1 MQGMMAWDG
10 HLLDPQEGVCQL
22 DSADVA
28 EIGRALEGF
37 KSVFIL
43 VFYPYTYQFMYLYDI
58 LYAEMSGSQLTP
70 NYIDAD
76 MDLDGPEIGT
86 ENFSLPTLGPKLAGW
101 AKYIHSER
109 GFCIIRGLD
118 PSIYS
123 VEDGTLV
130 FLGISSYIGEQRA
143 SQDRLLNMISKCHFK
158 PLNNTS
164 MFHS

>member
-1 MQGMMAWDG
+1 
-10 HLLDPQEGVCQL
+10 
-22 DSADVA
+22 
-28 EIGRALEGF
+28 
-37 KSVFIL
+37 
-43 VFYPYTYQFMYLYDI
+43 
-58 LYAEMSGSQLTP
+58 
-70 NYIDAD
+70 

-86 ENFSLPTLGPKLAGW
+86 ENFSLPTLGPKLAGC

-123 VEDGTLV
+123 IEDGTLV

-143 SQDRLLNMISKCHFK
+143 SQDKLLNMISKCYFK